1 MIGRVRFS
9 TSRDLLVFVLLV
21 LLSFAWS
28 AAPASAQD
36 QKLVIFA
43 AASLKDALDEVN
55 TAYQH
60 EKGQETATSYAASS
74 TLAKQIEA
82 AAPADVFISADLD
95 WMDYL
100 AKRNLIK
107 PETRANLLGN
117 RLVLIAPADSAA
129 KLGIAPNFPLA
140 QALGNGRLAIA
151 DPNGV
156 PAGRYGKAAL
166 ESLGVWSSVADR
178 LAPAEN
184 VRATLLLVS
193 RGEAPLGIVY
203 QTDANSDKGVKIVGT
218 FPAEYPSAD
227 HLSDRSGGRFDQSRR
242 SGLYRLSQVARRP
255 RRSSRSRDSR
265 SFSKYIGAIRRKRSL
280 DGGTAAS
287 VAGRGDGGAPQPARR
302 FLGDDDEPDT
312 GHPCGSGAGA
322 RAVLGKIAA
331 RRAGSSAVG
340 HAAGGDRLPF
350 AAPARP
356 SRARSASS
364 WTSIS
369 VSSSR
374 FAGPARRSPVP

>member
-1 MIGRVRFS
+1 MTQFAVKGMMMVCSLRFL
-9 TSRDLLVFVLLV
+9 TSCVLLVFILLA
-21 LLSFAWS
+21 LSSTVWNS
-28 AAPASAQD
+28 PASAQG
-36 QKLVIFA
+36 QKLIIFA

-55 TAYQH
+55 VAYQH
-60 EKGQETATSYAASS
+60 ENSQETATSYAASS

-117 RLVLIAPADSAA
+117 RLVLIAPVNSPLNLA
-129 KLGIAPNFPLA
+129 IAPNFPLA

-184 VRATLLLVS
+184 VRATLALVA

-203 QTDANSDKGVKIVGT
+203 QTDAAADKDVKIVGI
-218 FPAEYPSAD
+218 FPQDTHPPIIYPIAVVVSSTNPAA
-227 HLSDRSGGRFDQSRR
+227 LGYLAYLKSR
-242 SGLYRLSQVARRP
+242 
-255 RRSSRSRDSR
+255 
-265 SFSKYIGAIRRKRSL
+265 
-280 DGGTAAS
+280 
-287 VAGRGDGGAPQPARR
+287 
-302 FLGDDDEPDT
+302 
-312 GHPCGSGAGA
+312 
-322 RAVLGKIAA
+322 AA
-331 RRAGSSAVG
+331 RPTFEKHGFTV
-340 HAAGGDRLPF
+340 F
-350 AAPARP
+350 Q
-356 SRARSASS
+356 
-364 WTSIS
+364 
-369 VSSSR
+369 
-374 FAGPARRSPVP
+374 

>member
-1 MIGRVRFS
+1 MARGAQLSVLRRLLAC
-9 TSRDLLVFVLLV
+9 LLVI
-21 LLSFAWS
+21 LLSSPWGI
-28 AAPASAQD
+28 AARAQD
-36 QKLVIFA
+36 AKLVVFA

-60 EKGQETATSYAASS
+60 EKGQETATSYAASP

-117 RLVLIAPADSAA
+117 RLVLIAPANSAA

-166 ESLGVWSSVADR
+166 EALGVWSTVADR

-184 VRATLLLVS
+184 VRATLALVS

-203 QTDANSDKGVKIVGT
+203 QTDANSDKGVQIVGT
-218 FPAEYPSAD
+218 FPQDTHPPIIYPIAV
-227 HLSDRSGGRFDQSRR
+227 
-242 SGLYRLSQVARRP
+242 VA
-255 RRSSRSRDSR
+255 SSTNR
-265 SFSKYIGAIRRKRSL
+265 
-280 DGGTAAS
+280 
-287 VAGRGDGGAPQPARR
+287 GAPAYIA
-302 FLGDDDEPDT
+302 FLKSP
-312 GHPCGSGAGA
+312 
-322 RAVLGKIAA
+322 AA
-331 RRAGSSAVG
+331 RPIFEKHGFMA
-340 HAAGGDRLPF
+340 LQ
-350 AAPARP
+350 
-356 SRARSASS
+356 
-364 WTSIS
+364 
-369 VSSSR
+369 
-374 FAGPARRSPVP
+374 